1 MRYYVL
7 NGGNMIRRKRVIER
21 ERERDETRE
30 IENEKRC
37 MNGLKYE
44 DILKNAETFEK
55 NKRMFIIGFK
65 NWPWNIMTFNKKSM
79 RVQ

>member
-1 MRYYVL
+1 
-7 NGGNMIRRKRVIER
+7 
-21 ERERDETRE
+21 
-30 IENEKRC
+30 

-65 NWPWNIMTFNKKSM
+65 NWPWNIMTFLRNQCEFNN
-79 RVQ
+79 RYVNRIVL

>member
-7 NGGNMIRRKRVIER
+7 NGGNMIRRKRVER
-21 ERERDETRE
+21 ERERER
-30 IENEKRC
+30 ENEKRC
-37 MNGLKYE
+37 MGSQKYE

-65 NWPWNIMTFNKKSM
+65 NWPWNIMTFN
-79 RVQ
+79 

>member
-21 ERERDETRE
+21 ERER
-30 IENEKRC
+30 ENKKRC
-37 MNGLKYE
+37 MSSQKYE

-65 NWPWNIMTFNKKSM
+65 NWPWNIMTFN
-79 RVQ
+79 

>member
-21 ERERDETRE
+21 ERERETRE

-37 MNGLKYE
+37 MNSLKYE

-65 NWPWNIMTFNKKSM
+65 NWPWNIMTFN
-79 RVQ
+79 